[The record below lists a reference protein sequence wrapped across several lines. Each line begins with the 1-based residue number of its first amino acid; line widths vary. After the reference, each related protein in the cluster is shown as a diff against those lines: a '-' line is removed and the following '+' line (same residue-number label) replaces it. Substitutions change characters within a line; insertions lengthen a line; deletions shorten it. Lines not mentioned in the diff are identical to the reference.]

1 MRRHHGGVLL
11 EPNDLANLLAV
22 RNLRDL
28 AASHARIP
36 GRAQQ
41 DTAVLLLDA
50 AIERAVFTACGF
62 KQIDLGV
69 KDTLESALSKLGNT
83 GFTTPAG
90 LSTDRIRLHKARN
103 SVQHSGLSIDPGS
116 VPSWVVTTDKFITHV
131 VNYAYGVDIDDVRLS
146 TAIRDP
152 EIRAHLDAAE
162 AHLHADNITAAV
174 RDIDEAYRIARQIWN
189 RFVESS
195 QMFLRQRTRP
205 FSASLSGDDGDQM
218 RALQQVTFVTSIA
231 PDPAEAIWFLAALR
245 DQTLLTLEEAHRA
258 LSFAFTFATAVEA
271 SPAVRRENRR
281 NVRDQQARRVR
292 AEPAEHTRLGSFSLD
307 PDGWRGIAEVTI
319 TLINVPGAAHFDD
332 WSRLLNDL
340 INKRGEP
347 SEHIYVNDDG
357 TIRFYADSHTES
369 TLRRIEKAVA
379 AVDGAFEVHQAEEAA
394 ALHARESEL
403 RRAQDRLNEM
413 TDALPDWIRLD
424 AVAGWRS
431 DAAPEI
437 VLNFTPP
444 LRGDLPYKALADAI
458 HRSGDVGLT
467 ITSRGLVIQADLDD
481 IPELLISIV
490 PALEDLLAG
499 AQAKEADDAAAV
511 DALEQELLKHG
522 LRPH

>member
-1 MRRHHGGVLL
+1 MLL

-22 RNLRDL
+22 RNLRNL

-36 GRAQQ
+36 GRAQH

-90 LSTDRIRLHKARN
+90 LSTDRMRLHKARN
-103 SVQHSGLSIDPGS
+103 GVQHSGLSVDPGS
-116 VPSWVVTTDKFITHV
+116 VPTWVVTTDKFITHV
-131 VNYAYGVDIDDVRLS
+131 VTYAYGVDIDDVRLS

-152 EIRAHLDAAE
+152 EIKAHLDAAE
-162 AHLHADNITAAV
+162 ARLDADDTTAAV
-174 RDIDEAYRIARQIWN
+174 SAISEAYKIARKTWN

-195 QMFLRQRTRP
+195 QMFLRHRTRP
-205 FSASLSGDDGDQM
+205 YSASLSGDDGDQIK
-218 RALQQVTFVTSIA
+218 ALQQVTFVTSIA

-245 DQTLLTLEEAHRA
+245 EQTLLTTEEARRA
-258 LSFAFTFATAVEA
+258 LAFAFTFATAVEA

-281 NVRDQQARRVR
+281 NVRDQQARHVR
-292 AEPAEHTRLGSFSLD
+292 ADPAAHTRLGPFSLN
-307 PDGWRGIAEVTI
+307 PDGWRGIAEITI
-319 TLINVPGAAHFDD
+319 TLIDVPGADEFNG

-340 INKRGEP
+340 INPRGNP

-357 TIRFYADSHTES
+357 TIRFYADSDTES
-369 TLRRIEKAVA
+369 TLTRIEEAVA
-379 AVDGAFEVHQAEEAA
+379 AVDGTFETRKAEEAA
-394 ALHARESEL
+394 ATHARETGL
-403 RRAQDRLNEM
+403 RQAQDRLNEM
-413 TDALPDWIRLD
+413 MDALPEWIRLY
-424 AVAGWRS
+424 AIEGGHS
-431 DAAPEI
+431 DAGPEV
-437 VLNFTPP
+437 VLNLTPP
-444 LRGDLPYKALADAI
+444 LRGNLPYRELADAI
-458 HRSGDVGLT
+458 SGSGDVGLSNTSHGLT
-467 ITSRGLVIQADLDD
+467 IQTDLDD
-481 IPELLISIV
+481 IPELLTSLV
-490 PALEDLLAG
+490 PALEALLAE

-511 DALEQELLKHG
+511 DALEQKLLKHG